1 MSYSS
6 VQALLSKGVS
16 RPTMY
21 QVIIPRIGDAA
32 NRQIELLCKATK
44 VPEMSVTTIN
54 ANGQDAQGVV
64 RQSPAHM
71 TFSQPFSCT
80 IISDR
85 DYTVYKAVKAWMSS
99 ITTNGNPLT
108 GGAGAAQKA
117 EYYESVME
125 TITLIKLENDGG
137 GALMSPFKV
146 NFNNAYPVR
155 MGELELGS
163 DRFDSYMEFQ
173 VDFYYETYTFV
184 E

>member
-6 VQALLSKGVS
+6 IKALLSKGVS

-21 QVIIPRIGDAA
+21 QVIIPRIGFES
-32 NRQIELLCKATK
+32 NRQIELLCKATR

-85 DYTVYKAVKAWMSS
+85 DYIVYKAVKAWMSS
-99 ITTNGNPLT
+99 ITTNGNPIS
-108 GGAGAAQKA
+108 GGAQAAQKA
-117 EYYESVME
+117 DYYNSITE
-125 TITLIKLENDGG
+125 TITLRKLENNGEG
-137 GALMSPFKV
+137 TMMSPFAV

-155 MGELELGS
+155 MGELSLGS
-163 DRFDSYMEFQ
+163 DQYDTFMEFQ

-184 E
+184 G

>member
-1 MSYSS
+1 
-6 VQALLSKGVS
+6 
-16 RPTMY
+16 MY

-32 NRQIELLCKATK
+32 NRQIELLCKATR

-85 DYTVYKAVKAWMSS
+85 EYTVYKAVKEWMSS
-99 ITTNGNPLT
+99 ITTNGNPLS

-117 EYYESVME
+117 DYYDSIKE
-125 TITLIKLENDGG
+125 TITLIKLENNGG
-137 GALMSPFKV
+137 STMMSPFRI

-155 MGELELGS
+155 MGDLELGS